1 MDVWTRKHGHELWNM
16 TETWQTFFFKGI
28 ALTYSKTSY
37 ILYLILQLK
46 ILFLFGN
53 ALVFEPKVI
62 KHKELSNN
70 YFRVLILEN
79 KFNSDIKELKPISL
93 LIFWWKKFCKNYNEV
108 FLFQSIYFLTQK
120 TEDIKIFCLIYW
132 FCYLCFNYLKSILK
146 IYSNGEKKNT
156 SNWNQPSLL
165 ISVSFCKKENE
176 DFKNPIGDS
185 KEKKAIFKQP

>member
-1 MDVWTRKHGHELWNM
+1 MFGLGNHGHEQGNM
-16 TETWQTFFFKGI
+16 TETWQTFFFFKGI

-53 ALVFEPKVI
+53 ALVFGPKVI

-79 KFNSDIKELKPISL
+79 KFNNDIKDLKPISL
-93 LIFWWKKFCKNYNEV
+93 LIFWWKKFCKNHNKV
-108 FLFQSIYFLTQK
+108 FLFQSIYLLTEK
-120 TEDIKIFCLIYW
+120 TEHIKIFCLIYW
-132 FCYLCFNYLKSILK
+132 FCYFCFNYLKSILK
-146 IYSNGEKKNT
+146 LYSNRKKKNT
-156 SNWNQPSLL
+156 SSQPSLL
-165 ISVSFCKKENE
+165 ISVSFCRKENE

-185 KEKKAIFKQP
+185 K